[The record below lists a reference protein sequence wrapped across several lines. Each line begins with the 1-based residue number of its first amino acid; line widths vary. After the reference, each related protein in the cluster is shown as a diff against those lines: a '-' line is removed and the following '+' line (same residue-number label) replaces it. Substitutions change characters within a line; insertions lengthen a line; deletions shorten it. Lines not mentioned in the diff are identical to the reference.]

1 MNRYICIHGHF
12 YQPPRENPWLE
23 EVELQD
29 SAYPYHDWNER
40 ITSECYAPNTA
51 SRILDPD
58 KRIIDI
64 VNNYAGISFDI
75 GPTLLSW
82 LKMHHPD
89 LYQALIEADQLSQKR
104 FSGHGSATAQA
115 YNHII
120 MPLANSRDKRTQVL
134 WGIRDFEYRFKRM
147 PEGMWL
153 PETAINLETLDVLAE
168 HGIGFTILAPRQA
181 QRVREIGKEEWG
193 DVNGEEIDPR
203 MPYLC
208 RLPSGKT
215 INLFFYDGL
224 IAHDVAFGGLL
235 NNGTSF
241 ADRMIGGFSDTEEP
255 QLVHIATDGES
266 YGHHHRYGDMAL
278 ACALHHIESGNL
290 ADLTNYAEYLEKH
303 PPTHEVAIIEN
314 SSWSCAHGVERWRS
328 DCGCNTMANPGWNQ
342 EWRAFLREAMD
353 WLRDNLIPIYEREI
367 ALYVQDPWQ
376 ARDDYIMV
384 ILNRSAQNVEAFLS
398 RHVIREL
405 SEKEKVKV
413 LKLLEMQRCAMLM
426 YTSCGWFFDEISG
439 IETVQVM
446 RYASC
451 AIQLAKEV
459 GGEDLESGYLDILKR
474 AESNIPDFENGVQV
488 WETFV
493 KPAALD
499 LLKVGAHYAISS
511 LFEEYP
517 ETINIFCYT
526 AESEIYDLNESGI
539 QKLAVGKA
547 RIHADITGEE
557 QLVCFAVLHFGDPN
571 LIGGVREYRGDDC
584 FALMRQEIT
593 DAFTKSDIPEVI
605 RLMDRHFETHG
616 YSLWRL
622 FKDEQRKV
630 LNQIL
635 EPILSEIEASSSQTY
650 EQHYPIMQVM
660 RDLRIPLPKALAATA
675 EFVLNTDLRK
685 SLETEELDLE
695 HLQKLVEEIKKW
707 SFELD
712 RTTLGFV
719 ASQRINSLMEKLS
732 LTPED
737 VSLLKRI
744 ETIFRILSA
753 LSLELDLWKTQNIY
767 FSISKQ
773 LNSGM
778 RERVERGDETAKKW
792 VEHFDNLQDYIYMRC
807 V

>member
-89 LYQALIEADQLSQKR
+89 LYQALIEADQLSRKR
-104 FSGHGSATAQA
+104 FSGHGSAIAQA

-314 SSWSCAHGVERWRS
+314 SSWSCAHGVERWRR

-405 SEKEKVKV
+405 SEKETVKV

-459 GGEDLESGYLDILKR
+459 GGEDLESDYLDILKR
-474 AESNIPDFENGVQV
+474 AESNIPDFENGARV

-571 LIGGVREYRGDDC
+571 LIGGVREYMGDDC

-593 DAFTKSDIPEVI
+593 DAFAKSDIPEVI

-635 EPILSEIEASSSQTY
+635 EPILSEIEAYSSQTY

-773 LNSGM
+773 LNGGM
-778 RERVERGDETAKKW
+778 RDRVKRGDETAKKW